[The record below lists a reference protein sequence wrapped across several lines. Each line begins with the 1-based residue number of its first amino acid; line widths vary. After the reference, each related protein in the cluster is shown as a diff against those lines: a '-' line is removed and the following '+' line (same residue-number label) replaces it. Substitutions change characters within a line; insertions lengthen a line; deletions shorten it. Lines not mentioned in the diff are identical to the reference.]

1 MKKVKLTNSSENI
14 RIQSKILGKDVI
26 GSADAVLFRSREGE
40 SNIGNL
46 VTDAMVWAHR
56 YYTHRRHDLG
66 S

>member
-1 MKKVKLTNSSENI
+1 MVFHELSLI
-14 RIQSKILGKDVI
+14 GKDVI

-56 YYTHRRHDLG
+56 WGTVDTLVWVQR
-66 S
+66 